1 MDHSQMKRWMAVAA
15 AIGIT
20 GCASSATP
28 PPETEVSLPAAE
40 ARIAPTKA
48 AAMPA
53 KAGERLTPPA
63 AAVRAAENVTLTG
76 TEMGTMWTFEN
87 PPLDY
92 WAETYGFRPTA
103 EWLDHVRLASVR
115 YGGGCSASFVSADG
129 LVMTNHHCARGC
141 VDAVANEGE
150 DFLVDGFHAPTKD
163 DERVCPNLFL
173 DQLIEIRDITTRMH
187 GAAQAGMTDA
197 EIAEAQ
203 ESLGEE
209 LAGACEAETGLECQ
223 VVNLFHG
230 GQYKLYLFKRYSPVK
245 LVFAPEL
252 QTGFFGGDPDNFTF
266 PRYNLDISFVRAYE
280 ADGTTPATTPEHF
293 GWDLQGADEGELVFV
308 TGNPGSTARQITVS
322 QFMYEREIWHPMV
335 LDFFDQRLEIMHDI
349 QRRDPERGRTM
360 QNQIFGFENTQK
372 LYRGELQGL
381 RDTLLMAK
389 KIRWENEFRAAV
401 AGDPGL
407 QAEYGDVW
415 GRLAE
420 IQEAKAKIAP
430 TVYLNNTG
438 FISPSQHL
446 QTAGLLIQYAEE
458 MAKPESERSPQFQ
471 GQGLARIQGM
481 LQSRAEFPLDMSVG
495 MLTGR
500 LQLAGKWLPADSP
513 LRKAVAEAGSAEAA
527 ATRLIEGTEVDEV
540 EFRQTMMDGGMAA
553 ISNSG
558 DPLLVLARAM
568 RTAQLE
574 VLPRWSELSAAEDV
588 QNERFAQALFAVYGT
603 DLPPDATFTLRITD
617 GVVKRYAYN
626 GTFAPAATTI
636 YGFYARATEFGNQM
650 PWTMPE
656 SWWAAI
662 SRVNMSTPINFV
674 STNDIT
680 GGNSGSPVIDADARI
695 VGIAF
700 DGNVEAFPNEFL
712 FASENGRTVSVH
724 SAGIIEALRSVYRA
738 EALVNEILGSN

>member
-1 MDHSQMKRWMAVAA
+1 MQDSLMKRWMAVAA
-15 AIGIT
+15 AALLA
-20 GCASSATP
+20 GCASSAPP
-28 PPETEVSLPAAE
+28 PPETDVMLPAAE
-40 ARIAPTKA
+40 ARVPAPVEKA
-48 AAMPA
+48 V
-53 KAGERLTPPA
+53 PA
-63 AAVRAAENVTLTG
+63 ATKSRLAPPQSAVRAADNVTLAG

-92 WAETYGFRPTA
+92 WEETYGFRPTP
-103 EWLDHVRLASVR
+103 EWLEHVRLSSVR

-150 DFLVDGFHAPTKD
+150 DFLVNGFYAPTRAE
-163 DERVCPNLFL
+163 ERVCPNLFL
-173 DQLIEIRDITTRMH
+173 DQLVQIRDITSRM
-187 GAAQAGMTDA
+187 QAVGEPGMSDT
-197 EIAEAQ
+197 EITEAQ
-203 ESLGEE
+203 DALGQE
-209 LAGACEAETGLECQ
+209 LAGECEASTGMTCQ

-230 GQYKLYLFKRYSPVK
+230 GQYKIYVYKRYSPVK

-252 QTGFFGGDPDNFTF
+252 QTGFFGGDPDNFTY
-266 PRYNLDISFVRAYE
+266 PRYNLDITFVRAYNE
-280 ADGTTPATTPEHF
+280 DGLTPAATPEHF
-293 GWDLQGADEGELVFV
+293 GWDPGGAEEGELVFV

-322 QFMYEREIWHPMV
+322 QFMYEREIWHPMI
-335 LDFFDQRLEIMHDI
+335 LDFFDQRLSIMHQIARQYPD
-349 QRRDPERGRTM
+349 RGRQM

-389 KIRWENEFRAAV
+389 KIRWENEFKAAL
-401 AGDPGL
+401 AKDPAL

-430 TVYLNNTG
+430 TYYMNNTG
-438 FISPSQHL
+438 FLSPSQHL
-446 QTAGLLIQYAEE
+446 QTAGLLVQYAEE
-458 MAKPESERSPQFQ
+458 MAKPESERGQMFQ
-471 GQGLARIQGM
+471 GPGLTRVETM
-481 LQSRAEFPLDMSVG
+481 LQSTTPFQDDMSIG

-500 LQLAGKWLPADSP
+500 LDLAGKWLPEGSP
-513 LRKAVAEAGSAEAA
+513 LRQAVAEYGSAEAA
-527 ATRLIEGTEVDEV
+527 ATRMIGSSQVDEV
-540 EFRQTMMDGGMAA
+540 AFRKTMMDGRMEAIQNTDDPMIALALEMRAA
-553 ISNSG
+553 REA
-558 DPLLVLARAM
+558 V
-568 RTAQLE
+568 AQT
-574 VLPRWSELSAAEDV
+574 WAELSAAEDV

-617 GVVKRYAYN
+617 GVVKRYQYN
-626 GTFAPAATTI
+626 GTYAPAWTTI
-636 YGFYARATEFGNQM
+636 YGFYARASEFKNQM

-656 SWWAAI
+656 SWWQAI
-662 SRVNMSTPINFV
+662 DRVDLATPLNFV

-712 FASENGRTVSVH
+712 FAAENGRTVSVH
-724 SAGIIEALRSVYRA
+724 SSGILEALRSVYQA
-738 EALVNEILGSN
+738 QPLVDEILGTK